1 MGFCCLK
8 GELKLLSSLV
18 LSFIQNFEVGEFKNK
33 KLETMI
39 FICKKKKLL
48 TNELPEHEKSNL
60 WWSCSMFQRGI

>member
-18 LSFIQNFEVGEFKNK
+18 LSFIQDFEAGEFKNK

-39 FICKKKKLL
+39 FICKKS
-48 TNELPEHEKSNL
+48 SNNFSKVIL
-60 WWSCSMFQRGI
+60 KYSLSQV

>member
-18 LSFIQNFEVGEFKNK
+18 LSFIQDFEAGEFKNK

-39 FICKKKKLL
+39 FICKK
-48 TNELPEHEKSNL
+48 SNNNFSKVIL
-60 WWSCSMFQRGI
+60 KYSLSQV